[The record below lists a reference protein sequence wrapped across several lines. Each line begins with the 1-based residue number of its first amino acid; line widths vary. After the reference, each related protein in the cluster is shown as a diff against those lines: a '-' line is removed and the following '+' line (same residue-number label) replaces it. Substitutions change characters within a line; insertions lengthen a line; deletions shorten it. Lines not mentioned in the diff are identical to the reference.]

1 MTYIAHDAF
10 VAPARPRAE
19 IWRLILGLVLIVV
32 AIVGLT
38 ALFHQALLHLA
49 SADLHRD
56 VTRAEGPGQ
65 TAPGVLALLGSFVII
80 TLSVALITAQLHR
93 RTPLTLL
100 GPLPVM
106 LRQFGATT
114 AVLLALGA
122 AVMILPPWGFPDPVL
137 RGMPPLIWLL
147 MLPVSLTAV
156 LIQTS
161 AEEILFRGYLQQQLA
176 ARFRSPLIWM
186 VAPAILFGV
195 LHYRADAGG
204 NVMLIMLWAA
214 GFALVAADLTARA
227 GTLGPAIALHFLWN
241 SVSLLLLSVEGTL
254 SGLALFLLQV
264 DMADPVALRPYLLID
279 GTLLFVA
286 WLAARLAIRR

>member
-1 MTYIAHDAF
+1 MTYSAHDAF

-32 AIVGLT
+32 AILGLT
-38 ALFHQALLHLA
+38 ALYHQALLHLA
-49 SADLHRD
+49 SPDLHRD
-56 VTRAEGPGQ
+56 VTRIEGPGQ

-93 RTPLTLL
+93 RNPLTLL

-122 AVMILPPWGFPDPVL
+122 VVMILPPWGFPDPVL
-137 RGMPPLIWLL
+137 RGVSPLIWLL
-147 MLPVSLTAV
+147 LMPVSLTAV

-186 VAPAILFGV
+186 VAPALLFGV

-204 NVMLIMLWAA
+204 NVVLIMLWAA

>member
-1 MTYIAHDAF
+1 MSYAAHDAF
-10 VAPARPRAE
+10 VAPARPRTE
-19 IWRLILGLVLIVV
+19 IWRLILGLVLIVA
-32 AIVGLT
+32 AILGLT
-38 ALFHQALLHLA
+38 ALYHQAVLHLGGA
-49 SADLHRD
+49 ALHRD
-56 VTRAEGPGQ
+56 VTRMEGPGR
-65 TAPGVLALLGSFVII
+65 TAAGVLALLFSFVII
-80 TLSVALITAQLHR
+80 TLAVALVTAQLHR
-93 RTPLTLL
+93 RHPLTLL

-106 LRQFGATT
+106 LRQFGATM
-114 AVLLALGA
+114 AVLLALA
-122 AVMILPPWGFPDPVL
+122 AVVMILPPWGFPDPVL
-137 RGMPPLIWLL
+137 PGLSPLIWLL
-147 MLPVSLTAV
+147 LLPLSLTAV

-176 ARFRSPLIWM
+176 ARFRSPLLWM
-186 VAPAILFGV
+186 FAPAILFGL
-195 LHYRADAGG
+195 LHYRPEAGANG
-204 NVMLIMLWAA
+204 ALIMLWAG

-241 SVSLLLLSVEGTL
+241 SVSLLLMSVEGTL

>member
-1 MTYIAHDAF
+1 MSYAAHEAF
-10 VAPARPRAE
+10 VAQARPRTE
-19 IWRLILGLVLIVV
+19 IWRLILGVVLIVV
-32 AIVGLT
+32 AILGLT
-38 ALFHQALLHLA
+38 SLYHLA
-49 SADLHRD
+49 LQNLASDALHRD
-56 VTRAEGPGQ
+56 VTRIEGPGR
-65 TAPGVLALLGSFVII
+65 TPAGVLALLFSFVII
-80 TLSVALITAQLHR
+80 MLAVALITAQLHR
-93 RTPLTLL
+93 RNPLTLL

-106 LRQFGATT
+106 LRQFGATS
-114 AVLLALGA
+114 AVLLAL
-122 AVMILPPWGFPDPVL
+122 AVAVIVLPPWGFPDPVL
-137 RGMPPLIWLL
+137 PGLSPLIWML
-147 MLPVSLTAV
+147 MLPVSLIAV

-176 ARFRSPLIWM
+176 ARFRSPVVWM
-186 VAPAILFGV
+186 IMPAALFGL
-195 LHYRADAGG
+195 LHYRPDAGG
-204 NVMLIMLWAA
+204 NVALIMLWAG

-264 DMADPVALRPYLLID
+264 DMGDPVALRPYLLID

>member
-1 MTYIAHDAF
+1 MTYVAHDAF

-32 AIVGLT
+32 AILGLT

-49 SADLHRD
+49 NPDLHRD

-65 TAPGVLALLGSFVII
+65 TAPGVLALLGSFAII

-93 RTPLTLL
+93 RNPLTLL

-147 MLPVSLTAV
+147 VLPVSLTAV

-204 NVMLIMLWAA
+204 NVVLIMLWAA

>member
-1 MTYIAHDAF
+1 MSYAAHDAF

-19 IWRLILGLVLIVV
+19 PWRLLLGLVLIVV
-32 AIVGLT
+32 AILGLT
-38 ALFHQALLHLA
+38 ALYHQALLHLA
-49 SADLHRD
+49 SPDLHRD
-56 VTRAEGPGQ
+56 VTRIEGPGR

-80 TLSVALITAQLHR
+80 TLSVVLITAQLHR
-93 RTPLTLL
+93 RNPLTLL

-114 AVLLALGA
+114 AVLLVLGA
-122 AVMILPPWGFPDPVL
+122 VVMILPPWGFPDPVL

-147 MLPVSLTAV
+147 LLPVSLIAV

-161 AEEILFRGYLQQQLA
+161 AEEILFRGYVQQQLA
-176 ARFRSPLIWM
+176 ARFRSPVVWM
-186 VAPAILFGV
+186 FAPAILFGL
-195 LHYRADAGG
+195 LHYRADAGE
-204 NVMLIMLWAA
+204 NLALIMLWAG